1 MGACLSTK
9 SSSNGG
15 KQRKPEAATTLP
27 PLTAS
32 LFSASANPPL
42 PPPLPPS
49 LPPPKQS
56 PHPSAEHNSQHPLPP
71 QYPRPA
77 QTLPLCSQGTPPSA
91 QHLPPSAQDR
101 PLSANPPRNKPPK
114 APGGTHPRSLSAGG
128 EEEAGDG
135 GGGRGG
141 KGSTRGGTG
150 RDGAADLGGGGGG
163 GIGSRRRSPA
173 RIQLGSS
180 SHRASHSRSSSNRSL
195 NGYVERASPA
205 RSLGSPARSIDSPS
219 NHHQQQHD
227 HHQQQQLQEGCKY
240 GQGFRELQQGDGN
253 GQRNGQV
260 AKKRLAGVPRSNSS
274 PGKFLDLPDE
284 VLSAITPDS
293 LQRFSYDDVAAATN
307 EFAPAQLIG
316 EGGFGKVYRGSI
328 RAELVERSGTGVRG
342 GAGERGDRGGGEGGD
357 MDQGAMGQEGLGQGA
372 MVQVAV
378 KQLREESKQGAEEF
392 LREVLVLGRLAHAHL
407 VLLWGYCVDG
417 GAFLARD
424 EAEEGVDEVT
434 VDVVTWDGVGKDQ
447 GAMGQEGVGQGAMVQ
462 VAVKQL
468 REESKQ
474 GAEEF
479 LREVLV
485 LGRLAHAHLVLLW
498 GYCVDGGAFL
508 VYELMEGGS
517 LDYALIDSPKGELH
531 FSWPM
536 RLKGP
541 RASSTSAGPCASRW
555 QKHWPACPF
564 CSPSPL
570 LPPSSALLSSHPIPS
585 TTRCQGRAPFQL
597 AHAPQGGSR
606 GGRGAGLHAPS
617 VPPPHSSPLLPFS
630 PPRLPPLPGAKGELH
645 FSWPMRLKVAVEVA
659 EALVYMHQCN
669 FIHRDIKAANPTQAC
684 ALRGAG
690 AAAVTLQ
697 VAEALVYMHRCNFI
711 HRDIK
716 AANVLLKPD
725 YSAKL
730 TDFGMVQ
737 VGLGKSTAVNHVKDS
752 LFN

>member
-15 KQRKPEAATTLP
+15 KQRKPAAATTLP

-49 LPPPKQS
+49 LPPPKPS

-141 KGSTRGGTG
+141 
-150 RDGAADLGGGGGG
+150 
-163 GIGSRRRSPA
+163 
-173 RIQLGSS
+173 
-180 SHRASHSRSSSNRSL
+180 
-195 NGYVERASPA
+195 
-205 RSLGSPARSIDSPS
+205 
-219 NHHQQQHD
+219 
-227 HHQQQQLQEGCKY
+227 
-240 GQGFRELQQGDGN
+240 
-253 GQRNGQV
+253 
-260 AKKRLAGVPRSNSS
+260 
-274 PGKFLDLPDE
+274 
-284 VLSAITPDS
+284 
-293 LQRFSYDDVAAATN
+293 
-307 EFAPAQLIG
+307 
-316 EGGFGKVYRGSI
+316 
-328 RAELVERSGTGVRG
+328 
-342 GAGERGDRGGGEGGD
+342 ERGDRGGGEGGD
-357 MDQGAMGQEGLGQGA
+357 M
-372 MVQVAV
+372 
-378 KQLREESKQGAEEF
+378 
-392 LREVLVLGRLAHAHL
+392 
-407 VLLWGYCVDG
+407 
-417 GAFLARD
+417 
-424 EAEEGVDEVT
+424 
-434 VDVVTWDGVGKDQ
+434 DQ

-517 LDYALIDSPKGELH
+517 LDYALIDCAKGELH

-536 RLKGP
+536 RLKVAVGAKGELHFSWPMRLKVP
-541 RASSTSAGPCASRW
+541 RAS
-555 QKHWPACPF
+555 
-564 CSPSPL
+564 
-570 LPPSSALLSSHPIPS
+570 
-585 TTRCQGRAPFQL
+585 FQL

-645 FSWPMRLKVAVEVA
+645 FSWPMRLK
-659 EALVYMHQCN
+659 
-669 FIHRDIKAANPTQAC
+669 
-684 ALRGAG
+684 
-690 AAAVTLQ
+690 
-697 VAEALVYMHRCNFI
+697 
-711 HRDIK
+711 
-716 AANVLLKPD
+716 D

-730 TDFGMVQ
+730 TDFGMVR
-737 VGLGKSTAVNHVKDS
+737 VGPGKSTAVNHVKDS

>member
-293 LQRFSYDDVAAATN
+293 LQRFSYDDVAAATYG
-307 EFAPAQLIG
+307 FAPAQLIG

-517 LDYALIDSPKGELH
+517 LDYALIDS
-531 FSWPM
+531 
-536 RLKGP
+536 
-541 RASSTSAGPCASRW
+541 
-555 QKHWPACPF
+555 
-564 CSPSPL
+564 
-570 LPPSSALLSSHPIPS
+570 
-585 TTRCQGRAPFQL
+585 
-597 AHAPQGGSR
+597 
-606 GGRGAGLHAPS
+606 
-617 VPPPHSSPLLPFS
+617 
-630 PPRLPPLPGAKGELH
+630 AKGELH

-669 FIHRDIKAANPTQAC
+669 FIHRDIKAAN
-684 ALRGAG
+684 
-690 AAAVTLQ
+690 
-697 VAEALVYMHRCNFI
+697 
-711 HRDIK
+711 
-716 AANVLLKPD
+716 VLLKPD

-730 TDFGMVQ
+730 TDFGMVR
-737 VGLGKSTAVNHVKDS
+737 VGPGGQLRSIVSTRIMGTEGYIDPSYLETEGYIDPVVCLIEVGSPALHCTALHCTALHCTALHCTALHCTALHCTALHCTALHCTALHCPRKG
-752 LFN
+752 